1 MIKELTKKKYKTTG
15 KDENAPEHLLCFL
28 FSNFKGRKIILLFYK
43 IQKSINTMDQKFNF
57 FLV

>member
-28 FSNFKGRKIILLFYK
+28 FSNFKGRLFYK